1 MIGAILGDI
10 IGSFYE
16 FRNRIK
22 TEDFELFPKEAK
34 FTDDTV
40 LTIATADA
48 LLHNKSGD
56 KAYYEWVINIL
67 MLVMVVCLVPG

>member
-10 IGSFYE
+10 IGSRFE
-16 FRNRIK
+16 FNKSIK
-22 TEDFELFPKEAK
+22 IENFDLFTKECF

-48 LLHNKSGD
+48 ILNNKSFVE
-56 KAYYEWVINIL
+56 AYQR
-67 MLVMVVCLVPG
+67 